1 MFAWE
6 HQRDK
11 WKFGLQGMNTICEL
25 ANQEC
30 IEIASVYGLDTM
42 PFTKN
47 QNN

>member
-25 ANQEC
+25 VNQEY
-30 IEIASVYGLDTM
+30 IEIVPMYGLDTM
-42 PFTKN
+42 SLIRNKN
-47 QNN
+47 N